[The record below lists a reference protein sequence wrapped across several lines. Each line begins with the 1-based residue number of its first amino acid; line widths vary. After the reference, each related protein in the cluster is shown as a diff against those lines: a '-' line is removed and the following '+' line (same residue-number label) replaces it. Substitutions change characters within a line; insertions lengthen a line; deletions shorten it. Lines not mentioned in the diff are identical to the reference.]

1 MSETSKW
8 QTHTSAQGFDGVQLN
23 SLNCS
28 SRKRCMTSFSKSIT
42 LPSEGDAVKVVGD
55 VVKVVGEGI

>member
-1 MSETSKW
+1 
-8 QTHTSAQGFDGVQLN
+8 
-23 SLNCS
+23 
-28 SRKRCMTSFSKSIT
+28 MTSFSKSVT